1 MSSLLICQL
10 CQLLVCFFGPLTE
23 VEFVAAEEDM
33 ELIRMTAS
41 LGLPTTCGTSSGVT
55 LCNLSLYS
63 QSSVQHSIEDFNSS
77 RFLHA
82 ALTCVE

>member
-23 VEFVAAEEDM
+23 LEFVAAEDDM
-33 ELIRMTAS
+33 ELIQMMAS

-55 LCNLSLYS
+55 LCNLSPYS
-63 QSSVQHSIEDFNSS
+63 QSSVQHSIEEFNFSG
-77 RFLHA
+77 FLHA
-82 ALTCVE
+82 TLACVE